1 MKNKKNDK
9 KYFIVSLFIV
19 VLSLAI
25 GYAIFAETINITG
38 TAQTTG
44 TFDVEFFD
52 ATVASSYEAG
62 DVLNTAVIDGA
73 KNLLTLT
80 VPDLQRVG
88 SYVNYDITVKNV
100 GTIGAELISVD
111 VTGDDDLDIVVTYP
125 TWTTGIVLAPGAT
138 YTFPIRVEWINT
150 STTANHN
157 ITFTA
162 TLNYQQDF

>member
-52 ATVASSYEAG
+52 ATVASAMR
-62 DVLNTAVIDGA
+62 L
-73 KNLLTLT
+73 
-80 VPDLQRVG
+80 
-88 SYVNYDITVKNV
+88 
-100 GTIGAELISVD
+100 GTC
-111 VTGDDDLDIVVTYP
+111 
-125 TWTTGIVLAPGAT
+125 
-138 YTFPIRVEWINT
+138 
-150 STTANHN
+150 
-157 ITFTA
+157 
-162 TLNYQQDF
+162 